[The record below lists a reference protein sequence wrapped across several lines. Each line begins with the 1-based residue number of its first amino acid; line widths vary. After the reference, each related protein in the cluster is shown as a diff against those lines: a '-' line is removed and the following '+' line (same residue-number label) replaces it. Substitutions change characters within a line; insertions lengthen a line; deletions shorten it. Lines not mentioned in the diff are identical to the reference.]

1 MAGET
6 RQIGGSRSW
15 AVTVIL
21 LLLLMLSWIVFEG
34 AGETNPIRDAF
45 SRVLSPLQFAV
56 GRASRPLVRAF
67 DRLGRLTDVETE
79 NDQLRREN
87 AELRAEVIA
96 LREAQIENEN
106 LRQQL
111 NFKSAVPHFQLLS
124 AEVIGRDPSNLLQ
137 YVLIDRGRL
146 DGIEP
151 GMPALAAD
159 GLVGRVSEVSAAS
172 AKVMLITDPSSSV
185 TALIQSSRATGVVQG
200 YSAYDLVMRY
210 IPQLAEVAPGD
221 IVLTSGLGANFPK
234 RLPIG
239 QVIEVSYHDVHMFQ
253 EAKVI
258 PAANLADLETI
269 MILLNFTPLD
279 IEDYESEPPPPSDM
293 P

>member
-6 RQIGGSRSW
+6 RQVSGSRSW

-21 LLLLMLSWIVFEG
+21 LLLLMLSWIMFEG

-45 SRVLSPLQFAV
+45 SRVLSPVQFAI
-56 GRASRPLVRAF
+56 GRVSRPMLRSL
-67 DRLGRLTDVETE
+67 DHLGRLTAVETE

-106 LRQQL
+106 LRHQL
-111 NFKSAVPHFQLLS
+111 NFKSAVPHFKLLS
-124 AEVIGRDPSNLLQ
+124 AEVIGRDPNNLLQ
-137 YVLIDRGRL
+137 YILIDRGRL
-146 DGIEP
+146 DGLEP
-151 GMPALAAD
+151 GMPVLTAE
-159 GLVGRVSEVSAAS
+159 GLVGRVSQVSAAS

-200 YSAYDLVMRY
+200 YSSHELVMRY

-221 IVLTSGLGANFPK
+221 VVLTSGLGGNFPK

-239 QVIEVSYHDVHMFQ
+239 QVVEVSYQDVHMFR
-253 EAKVI
+253 EARVI
-258 PAANLADLETI
+258 PAANLSDLEMI
-269 MILLNFTPLD
+269 MVLLSFTPLD
-279 IEDYESEPPPPSDM
+279 IDEEPEPLIHSDA